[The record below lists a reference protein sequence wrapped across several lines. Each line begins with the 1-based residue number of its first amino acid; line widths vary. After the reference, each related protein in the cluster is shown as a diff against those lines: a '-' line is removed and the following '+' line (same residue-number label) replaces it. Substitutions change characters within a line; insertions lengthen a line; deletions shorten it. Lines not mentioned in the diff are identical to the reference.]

1 MRVMIAI
8 FLGTTVALAVLT
20 GPSLANTPD
29 AQKTS
34 DQQQSAA
41 PTCAGYE
48 QNPDG
53 SWTHTQCQEVGSESQ
68 AGPKASARS
77 AGKASH

>member
-8 FLGTTVALAVLT
+8 FLGTTVALAVLA
-20 GPSLANTPD
+20 GPSLAKTPD

-34 DQQQSAA
+34 DQQQSTA
-41 PTCAGYE
+41 PTCDGYE
-48 QNPDG
+48 QSPDG
-53 SWTHTQCQEVGSESQ
+53 SWTHMQCQEVGSDTQ
-68 AGPKASARS
+68 AKAPARS